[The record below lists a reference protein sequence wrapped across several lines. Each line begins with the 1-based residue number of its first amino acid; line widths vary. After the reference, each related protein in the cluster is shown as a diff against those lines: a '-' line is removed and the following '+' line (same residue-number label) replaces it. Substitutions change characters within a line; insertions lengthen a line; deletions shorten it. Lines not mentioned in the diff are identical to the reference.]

1 MISRNKFYTN
11 TKLWPQWFWWQKFIH
26 KKFIQFFIHNNW
38 IFMLL
43 PDLFKFLL
51 LYKNHNHSL
60 KDNDRSL
67 WKSLQLN
74 FTGWLLLTAARFTSL
89 SWNFV
94 GLRGGQYPKI
104 MVEPKQLWSDIYY
117 FAFWNRGAQNFA
129 PPCSQGIFQCCICLW
144 KSSNNRKFSSQVY
157 SFAIYDNFYS
167 FPFFGSHI
175 LK

>member
-1 MISRNKFYTN
+1 MSFRIHSKPNPLSIKEVLFFDFQIGNAFSFHNVGNKFYTN

-117 FAFWNRGAQNFA
+117 FAFWNRCAQNF
-129 PPCSQGIFQCCICLW
+129 CSDMLSG
-144 KSSNNRKFSSQVY
+144 NFSMLYLSVK
-157 SFAIYDNFYS
+157 IE
-167 FPFFGSHI
+167 
-175 LK
+175 